1 MSSNIFKMAGIGI
14 MLVAMVVGAIWMS
27 NRGSQIRLSG
37 EIQQV
42 RVLGMPDNS
51 SIVIVDFRF
60 VNPADYPFIVKDATV
75 RLTDA
80 EGTSYTGTAIAAV
93 DAQRMFDYY
102 SKENPDLGPA
112 YNEMLKVRD
121 RVEPGA
127 SMDRMIC
134 ARFELTEA
142 QARARESL
150 RLRIQDVD
158 RAITEIVEKRE
169 SE

>member
-14 MLVAMVVGAIWMS
+14 MLVAMIVGIIWVS
-27 NRGSQIRLSG
+27 NRGSQIRLNG

-42 RVLGMPDNS
+42 RVLGMQDNS

-60 VNPADYPFIVKDATV
+60 INPADYPFIVRDATI
-75 RLTDA
+75 RLTGAD
-80 EGTSYTGTAIAAV
+80 GLPYTGRAIAAV
-93 DAQRMFDYY
+93 DARVMFDYY

-112 YNEMLKVRD
+112 YNEMFKVRD

-134 ARFELTEA
+134 ARFELTES
-142 QARARESL
+142 QARAREGL
-150 RLRIQDVD
+150 KLRIQDVD
-158 RAITEIVEKRE
+158 GATSEIVEKRE

>member
-14 MLVAMVVGAIWMS
+14 TLVAIIVSVIWMA
-27 NRGSQIRLSG
+27 NRGSQIRLNG

-42 RVLGMPDNS
+42 RVLGMPDNG

-60 VNPADYPFIVKDATV
+60 ANPADYPFIVKDATIH
-75 RLTDA
+75 LTDA
-80 EGTSYTGTAIAAV
+80 EGLSHTGRSIAAV
-93 DAQRMFDYY
+93 DAKTMFDYY

-112 YNEMLKVRD
+112 YNEMFKVRD

-134 ARFELTEA
+134 ARFEIPEA
-142 QARARESL
+142 KARARESL
-150 RLRIQDVD
+150 KLQIQDVD
-158 RAITEIVEKRE
+158 RATTEIAENRE
-169 SE
+169 PE